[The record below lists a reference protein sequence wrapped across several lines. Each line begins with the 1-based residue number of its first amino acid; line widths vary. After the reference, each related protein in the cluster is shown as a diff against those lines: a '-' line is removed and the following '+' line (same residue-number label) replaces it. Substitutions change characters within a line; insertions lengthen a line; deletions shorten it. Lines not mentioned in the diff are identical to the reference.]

1 MAIRD
6 EIAALYQS
14 ILKRPADEAGLNY
27 FTNAVTSGAGT
38 LADVARDMRASAEVQ
53 GSQQGGLTQ
62 DGIGKYSYNPSDTYD
77 AISNLYQN
85 ILGRKADQAGLDYFA
100 KAVMTRQGTLAD
112 VERDLRA
119 SAEAQGLLGTATPVT
134 PVTTTPATT
143 GLLQTPV
150 VPAGMSADAARSY
163 VSGLYTNDLKRQA
176 DAAGL
181 DYWANLLTS
190 GRATPAEVRA
200 GIMGSP
206 EAQGVQAGVRQVPF
220 GSQAVGGNVYQ
231 VSQMPSMA
239 QMPSI
244 QNAFQQAL
252 QYQAAL
258 PYMIPQFNPAEIPP
272 TYQQIAGPRQRLDI
286 SNIQMPQWLIDAAAK
301 DEARMDAAAEGEEK
315 AVTPVDRTSSV
326 TTTQRATT
334 TAGIPDWIVNT
345 YASAL
350 GRAPETAGANYWAS
364 QAAAGVPVA
373 DLIATIQ
380 GSPEAQAYRGGGLL
394 GK

>member
-38 LADVARDMRASAEVQ
+38 LADVARDMRS
-53 GSQQGGLTQ
+53 
-62 DGIGKYSYNPSDTYD
+62 
-77 AISNLYQN
+77 
-85 ILGRKADQAGLDYFA
+85 
-100 KAVMTRQGTLAD
+100 
-112 VERDLRA
+112 
-119 SAEAQGLLGTATPVT
+119 SAEAQGLLGTTTPVT

-286 SNIQMPQWLIDAAAK
+286 SNIQMPQWLIDAAKK
-301 DEARMDAAAEGEEK
+301 DEARMDAAAEGEAK
-315 AVTPVDRTSSV
+315 AVTPAERVSSV
-326 TTTQRATT
+326 TPVTPGAATT
-334 TAGIPDWIVNT
+334 PATAGIPDWIVNT
-345 YASAL
+345 YVNAL
-350 GRAPETAGANYWAS
+350 GRAPEAAGAAYWNA
-364 QAAAGVPVA
+364 QAQAGVPVA

>member
-1 MAIRD
+1 MAIQD

-38 LADVARDMRASAEVQ
+38 LADVARDMRASAE
-53 GSQQGGLTQ
+53 
-62 DGIGKYSYNPSDTYD
+62 
-77 AISNLYQN
+77 
-85 ILGRKADQAGLDYFA
+85 
-100 KAVMTRQGTLAD
+100 
-112 VERDLRA
+112 
-119 SAEAQGLLGTATPVT
+119 AQGLLGAATPVA
-134 PVTTTPATT
+134 PVTTTPAAT
-143 GLLQTPV
+143 GLLQTPAA
-150 VPAGMSADAARSY
+150 PAGMAADAARSY

-181 DYWANLLTS
+181 DYWTNLLTS

-231 VSQMPSMA
+231 VSQMPAMA

-244 QNAFQQAL
+244 QNAFQQSL

-286 SNIQMPQWLIDAAAK
+286 ANIQMPQWLIDAAAR
-301 DEARMDAAAEGEEK
+301 DEARTDKLVEAEAGSAAKTTTPAERVSS
-315 AVTPVDRTSSV
+315 VTPVTPGA
-326 TTTQRATT
+326 ATT
-334 TAGIPDWIVNT
+334 PSTAGIPDWIVNT
-345 YASAL
+345 YVNAL
-350 GRAPETAGANYWAS
+350 GRAPEAAGANYWAS

-380 GSPEAQAYRGGGLL
+380 GSQEAQAYRGGGLL
-394 GK
+394 G